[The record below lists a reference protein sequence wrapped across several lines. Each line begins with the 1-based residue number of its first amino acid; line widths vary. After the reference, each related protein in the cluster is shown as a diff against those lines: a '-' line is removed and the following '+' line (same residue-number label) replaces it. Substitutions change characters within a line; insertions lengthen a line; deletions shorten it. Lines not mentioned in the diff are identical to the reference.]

1 MRIHRRA
8 GYTLIE
14 LIVAILVFSVGGLG
28 LVATSA
34 VIGRELS
41 ANAARERA
49 GRIAATR
56 LENLAAQ
63 CRAATAGRE
72 TITGIRSEWS
82 VGFPDSSR
90 VSLVESVTYPGRR
103 GGRTDIYRA
112 VLPCSP

>member
-1 MRIHRRA
+1 MRRQA

-14 LIVAILVFSVGGLG
+14 LIVALLVFSVGGLG

-34 VIGRELS
+34 VIGRELI

-56 LENLAAQ
+56 IEILAAH
-63 CRAATAGRE
+63 CRGATAGVE
-72 TITGIRSEWS
+72 TIAGIRSEWS
-82 VGFPDSSR
+82 ADFPDSSR
-90 VSLVESVTYPGRR
+90 VSLLESVTYPTRR

-112 VLPCSP
+112 LLPCPP